1 MAQIIEIKLQTNEI
15 IIKLNEENTYEEI
28 IESLKLKLQELKN
41 LYKEDKTPIY
51 ETGKVLKNKEI
62 EEVKKIIQSQIN
74 VEIKFESSKELGL
87 HGIRKTYN
95 QDVGQSNTL
104 YHRGSLRSGQK
115 IESEGSIVII
125 GDVNSGAE
133 VIAGENIVIL
143 GRLMGLAHAGAK
155 GNKQAIIAA
164 QKIDVPQIRISNIVK
179 QIEKKEDEQSILYTY
194 AEVNEEGNKIELE

>member
-51 ETGKVLKNKEI
+51 VTGKVLKNKEI

-74 VEIKFESSKELGL
+74 VEIKFESTKELGL
-87 HGIRKTYN
+87 HGIRRTYN
-95 QDVGQSNTL
+95 QDVGESNTL
-104 YHRGSLRSGQK
+104 YYRGSLRSGQK
-115 IESEGSIVII
+115 VQYEGSIVII

-143 GRLMGLAHAGAK
+143 GKLMGLAHAGAK
-155 GNKQAIIAA
+155 GNKKAIIAA
-164 QKIDVPQIRISNIVK
+164 QKINVPQIRISNIVK